1 VAIVAFLIAAGAVGL
16 LLVPLSSR
24 LAVRLGVV
32 DVPGGRRIHQR
43 AIPRLGGLAIMGGI
57 LVAVA
62 VTLDTTQRE
71 YRAILVGATLISLLG
86 AVDDAVGLRPA
97 PKFLGQAAC
106 AVIPVA
112 NGVTIDHL
120 TPPFLSSVSIGV
132 AQYPVTVIFIV
143 AIANIVNFADGM
155 DGLAAGMCAIS
166 AATFSVLAISLD
178 RDPAAVLAAA
188 VSGACVGFLWWNFH
202 PAKVFMGD
210 SGSLP
215 LGFLLATMSI
225 SGVMKTA
232 AAVSLVFPLL
242 VLLVPIMDTTFVIL
256 KRLKYGRSILSADTN
271 HFHHRLLRIGFGQ
284 RRAALVLYAWCASLS
299 AFALAVRFIHYRSAN
314 GHSHLGATLLLSAF
328 ALVAIGL
335 SLWVIYVLEILKYRH
350 LRMVGIARRADID
363 PSTPVIAERRR
374 RRALAGR

>member
-1 VAIVAFLIAAGAVGL
+1 VALLAFLIAAASVGL
-16 LLVPLSSR
+16 ILVPLSSR
-24 LAVRLGVV
+24 LAHRLGVV
-32 DVPGGRRIHQR
+32 DMPGGRRIHDHP
-43 AIPRLGGLAIMGGI
+43 IPRLGGLAIVGGI
-57 LVAVA
+57 LIAAV
-62 VTLDTTQRE
+62 VTLDAGQRE

-86 AVDDAVGLRPA
+86 AVDDAVGLAPL
-97 PKFLGQAAC
+97 PKFIGQAAC

-112 NGVTIDHL
+112 NGVTVDHL
-120 TPPFLSSVSIGV
+120 TPPFLHSISIGA

-143 AIANIVNFADGM
+143 AVANIVNFADGM

-166 AATFSVLAISLD
+166 AATFCILALSLD
-178 RDPAAVLAAA
+178 RNAAAALAAA
-188 VSGACVGFLWWNFH
+188 VAGACVGFLWWNFH

-242 VLLVPIMDTTFVIL
+242 VLLVPIMDTTFVIM

-299 AFALAVRFIHYRSAN
+299 AFALAVRFVHYRSPD
-314 GHSHLGATLLLSAF
+314 GHVHLAPTLLLSAF
-328 ALVAIGL
+328 ALAAVGL
-335 SLWVIYVLEILKYRH
+335 SIWVVYALEILKYRH
-350 LRMVGIARRADID
+350 LQMVGIARRTDVD
-363 PSTPVIAERRR
+363 PATPVVAERRR
-374 RRALAGR
+374 RRALAGG

>member
-1 VAIVAFLIAAGAVGL
+1 VAIVAFLIAAASVGL

-24 LAVRLGVV
+24 LALRLGVV
-32 DVPGGRRIHQR
+32 DVPGGRRIHAR
-43 AIPRLGGLAIMGGI
+43 PIPRLGGLAIMAGI
-57 LVAVA
+57 LIAALFTVE
-62 VTLDTTQRE
+62 TGQRE
-71 YRAILVGATLISLLG
+71 YGAILVGATLISLLG
-86 AVDDAVGLRPA
+86 AVDDAVGLAPA

-120 TPPFLSSVSIGV
+120 TPPFLPAISIGV
-132 AQYPVTVIFIV
+132 MQYPLTVVFIV
-143 AIANIVNFADGM
+143 AVANIVNFADGM

-166 AATFSVLAISLD
+166 AATFCVLALSLD
-178 RDPAAVLAAA
+178 RNAAA
-188 VSGACVGFLWWNFH
+188 ALAGAVAGACVGFLWWNFH

-242 VLLVPIMDTTFVIL
+242 VLLVPIMDTTFVIM

-271 HFHHRLLRIGFGQ
+271 HFHHRLLRIGFSQ
-284 RRAALVLYAWCASLS
+284 RRAALLLYAWCASLS
-299 AFALAVRFIHYRSAN
+299 AFALAVRFIHYRTP
-314 GHSHLGATLLLSAF
+314 GGQVHVGATLLLSGF
-328 ALVAIGL
+328 AVAAIGA
-335 SLWVIYVLEILKYRH
+335 SLWVVYALEILKYRH
-350 LRMVGIARRADID
+350 LQMVGIARRGGVD
-363 PSTPVIAERRR
+363 PATPVVAERRR
-374 RRALAGR
+374 RRAMAGR